1 MTEIVTRISAYSNES
16 MLHYCETLLSIL
28 SQTYDTKVGRGKKVE
43 VIKVFK
49 HKQDPDV
56 IDRLINSI
64 EHYNKLN
71 QMKNRKVGSFEIIK
85 YKIVI
90 QSGNPKIE
98 IEMIKVLDED
108 GEYIKFARLKD
119 VIGYLSKYPVTFRP
133 I

>member
-1 MTEIVTRISAYSNES
+1 MIERIPAYSNEA
-16 MLHYCETLLSIL
+16 MIDYCKNLLSIL
-28 SQTYDTKVGRGKKVE
+28 SQTYDTKVGRGKKAE
-43 VIKVFK
+43 VVKVFK
-49 HKQDPDV
+49 YNQDQDV
-56 IDRLINSI
+56 IDKLKNSI
-64 EHYNKLN
+64 EHYKKLN
-71 QMKNRKVGSFEIIK
+71 QMKNRKVGSFEIVK

>member
-1 MTEIVTRISAYSNES
+1 MIERIPAYSNES
-16 MLHYCETLLSIL
+16 MIDYCKNLLSIL
-28 SQTYDTKVGRGKKVE
+28 SQTYDTKVGRGKKAE
-43 VIKVFK
+43 VVKVFK
-49 HKQDPDV
+49 YNQDQDV
-56 IDRLINSI
+56 IDKLKNSI
-64 EHYNKLN
+64 EHYKKLN
-71 QMKNRKVGSFEIIK
+71 QMKNRKVGSFEIVK

>member
-1 MTEIVTRISAYSNES
+1 MTQVVTRIPAYSNDS

-28 SQTYDTKVGRGKKVE
+28 SKSHNTKVGRGKKAE
-43 VIKVFK
+43 LTKVFK

-64 EHYNKLN
+64 EHYKKLN